1 MPRYFLEV
9 SYKGTLFSGFQVQEN
24 ANSIQQ
30 EVEKAFAVYFRS
42 QVAMTGSSRT
52 DAGVHARQNFL
63 HFDFHGPIPLSAL
76 YHLNAIL
83 PDDITLKNLYW
94 TGPESHCRFDAR
106 TREYHYY
113 IYAKKD
119 PFLRDRAY
127 FYPYPL
133 DLEMLQRAAAL
144 LQGNLDFY
152 AFSKRNTQAKTS
164 LCTLTKSCWLTW
176 EGGLV
181 YQVEA
186 NRFLR
191 GMVRGLVGTML
202 LVGRGKLNLQELQ
215 AIIDS
220 KDCEKAD
227 FTAPAHGLFLER
239 VTYPPGLIQPST

>member
-9 SYKGTLFSGFQVQEN
+9 SYKGTLFSGFQTQEN

-30 EVEKAFAVYFRS
+30 EVEKAFAVYFRN

-63 HFDFHGPIPLSAL
+63 HFDFPGPIPRTAL

-83 PDDITLKNLYW
+83 PDDISLKNLYW
-94 TGPESHCRFDAR
+94 TGPESHCRFDAIA
-106 TREYHYY
+106 REYQYF

-119 PFLRDRAY
+119 PFLRELAY
-127 FYPYPL
+127 YYPYPV
-133 DLEMLQRAAAL
+133 DLGMLEQAAAL
-144 LQGNLDFY
+144 LQQNLDFY

-164 LCTLTKSCWLTW
+164 LCSITKSRWLPW

-202 LVGRGKLNLQELQ
+202 LVGRGKLSLEGLQ

-227 FTAPAHGLFLER
+227 FSAPPHGLFLEK
-239 VTYPPGLIQPST
+239 VSYPPGLIQAVS